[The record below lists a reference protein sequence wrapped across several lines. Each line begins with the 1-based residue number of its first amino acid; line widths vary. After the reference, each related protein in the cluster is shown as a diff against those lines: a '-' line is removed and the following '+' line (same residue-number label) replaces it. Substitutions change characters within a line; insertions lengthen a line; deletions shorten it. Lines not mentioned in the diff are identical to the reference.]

1 MRNTK
6 DYLVSFIFIVLCV
19 FTGYYMY
26 KIYNS
31 YENID
36 YEEFATLIK
45 NNMVDSVEIKSDKII
60 VAQKATASMN
70 KSIESNY
77 KIINIEEEEKVRKLL
92 KSRQDLLRDRKEYT
106 DPGGYLFFIPY
117 IIIFTAIGA
126 VIMASRRGNT
136 KDTIFREKKFSLKS
150 SLQKARLDSL
160 NWGKLISGDSQ
171 KIISTYKNLNYSEQ
185 ENYLLLLLEAIKSED
200 IEIRRNASFALREIA
215 DRRTVMS
222 LCKMLEDDE
231 DSHVRM
237 NSALTLGII
246 GDDKSIKSLKKA
258 MNDENMFVRCSIAS
272 ALGEMGDDE
281 SIELVTKMIREDSNW
296 RVRRSALISL
306 MKLPREKIIK
316 PLLEG
321 LKDKEGIVRMSAI
334 MSIGEIGIEEA
345 VPSLNK
351 LLREEEDPDIR
362 IEIIVALHSIGNENT
377 IDPICEAALNDKDAN
392 VRQNAVAALEFMEH
406 EKAIDTLCQILKYD
420 TDPVVRATAAESME
434 KYTNNSSI
442 IEALTK
448 ALNDQDELV
457 REYAED
463 ILKNINNREAKNA

>member
-1 MRNTK
+1 MKNINN
-6 DYLVSFIFIVLCV
+6 YLVSFIFIVLFVC
-19 FTGYYMY
+19 TGYYTY

-60 VAQKATASMN
+60 VEQKATTSMN
-70 KSIESNY
+70 KTPESNY
-77 KIINIEEEEKVRKLL
+77 KIINITEEEKVKKLL
-92 KSRQDLLRDRKEYT
+92 KSRPDLLIDRKEYT
-106 DPGGYLFFIPY
+106 DIKGYLFLIPY
-117 IIIFTAIGA
+117 IIIFIAIAA

-136 KDTIFREKKFSLKS
+136 KDTIFREKKFTLNS

-160 NWGKLISGDSQ
+160 TWSKLISGDTQ
-171 KIISTYKNLNYSEQ
+171 KIISTYRNLNYSEQ

-215 DRRTVMS
+215 DRRTVMP
-222 LCKMLEDDE
+222 LCKMLEEDE

-258 MNDENMFVRCSIAS
+258 MNDDNMFVRCAIAS
-272 ALGEMGDDE
+272 ALGEMGDED
-281 SIELVTKMIREDSNW
+281 SIDLVTKMLKEDTNW

-306 MKLPREKIIK
+306 MKLPQEKVIK

-321 LKDKEGIVRMSAI
+321 LKDREAIVRMSAVI
-334 MSIGEIGIEEA
+334 SIGEMGIEEA
-345 VPSLNK
+345 VPSLKK
-351 LLREEEDPDIR
+351 LFSEEENPDIR
-362 IEIIVALHSIGNENT
+362 IEIIVALHSIGNEST
-377 IDPICEAALNDKDAN
+377 IDPICEAAMGDKNTN
-392 VRQNAVAALEFMEH
+392 VRQNAVAALEFIEDK
-406 EKAIDTLCQILKYD
+406 KAINTLCKILKYD
-420 TDPVVRATAAESME
+420 TDPVVRMTAAESME
-434 KYTNNSSI
+434 KYNNNPDV

-463 ILKNINNREAKNA
+463 ILKNINNREA